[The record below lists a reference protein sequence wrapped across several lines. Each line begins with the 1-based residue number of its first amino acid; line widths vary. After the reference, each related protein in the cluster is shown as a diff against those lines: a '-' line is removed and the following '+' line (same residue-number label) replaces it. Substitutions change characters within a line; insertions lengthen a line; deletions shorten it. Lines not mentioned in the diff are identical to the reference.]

1 MNFKRN
7 IAFIMEIVLILY
19 ALSACG
25 SNISSPVGNWYNEKG
40 KCLDIRQDGSWEL
53 EDSYGTGTWKKLN
66 DDIIEFTDFYGDTQE
81 SKINEDELGK
91 YIDFGY
97 YGDFYK
103 DAYPPE
109 EKISEVKKQNAISI
123 NPFDGIKYE
132 INGISPYCKL
142 SINNQGCTS
151 EAQKYV
157 TYNFDKDFYKNG
169 ESATITAVLSTNTG
183 EETYVL
189 SEENAKYKISEQTE
203 YITSFE
209 QPDIDALR
217 KEADD
222 KINAMISASIGTDRL
237 FGEDVRYNC
246 LEKTDEW
253 KAYQSQIYTTGELT
267 IKNVTNEMNSV
278 YFSLLKSQ
286 KENQFSDEMPY
297 NMISFLYCFDFSTD
311 WNVNLRGSG
320 EEVLHIPGKMYVNII
335 AKNIVKK
342 QDGSIY
348 WNNERCDFNAF
359 ISFDGIDNLTSNTI
373 MSNSDNYNI
382 TKVEQY

>member
-25 SNISSPVGNWYNEKG
+25 SNTSSPVGNWYNEKG
-40 KCLDIRQDGSWEL
+40 KCLDIRQDGSWKL

-81 SKINEDELGK
+81 SKISEDEFGK

-103 DAYPPE
+103 DAYPTE
-109 EKISEVKKQNAISI
+109 EKISEVKKQNTISI

-132 INGISPYCKL
+132 INGISPYCKI
-142 SINNQGCTS
+142 SINNQGCTN
-151 EAQKYV
+151 EAQKYI

-189 SEENAKYKISEQTE
+189 SEENSEFKVSGQAE
-203 YITSFE
+203 YVTSAE
-209 QPDIDALR
+209 QIDMGVLE
-217 KEADD
+217 KEVTD
-222 KINAMISASIGTDRL
+222 KINALISSSVGTEKMFNEDIG
-237 FGEDVRYNC
+237 YNIIFN
-246 LEKTDEW
+246 TDEW
-253 KAYQSQIYTTGELT
+253 RTYRNQSGSNWGGPNISA
-267 IKNVTNEMNSV
+267 VTSDLKSI
-278 YFSLLKSQ
+278 YFSSLKSQ
-286 KENQFSDEMPY
+286 KENQFSETFPY
-297 NMISFLYCFDFSTD
+297 NMLSFVYCFDISTD
-311 WNVNLRGSG
+311 NIFTIDGNQKDVN
-320 EEVLHIPGKMYVNII
+320 ITGKMYVNIF

-342 QDGSIY
+342 PDGSMH
-348 WNNERCDFNAF
+348 WNDERCDFNAF
-359 ISFDGIDNLTSNTI
+359 TSFDGIDNLTSNTI

-382 TKVEQY
+382 TKVIQ